1 MPTIPLSYYLSVAAF
16 LFFLGIVG
24 MLTRKNV
31 LIVLMCIEL
40 MMNAVNLTFVALSR
54 YLHSVNGQMF
64 VFFIT
69 AVAAAEVSVGLAIII
84 TIFRN
89 KNTINVDKMDSLQ
102 G

>member
-1 MPTIPLSYYLSVAAF
+1 MRIIPLSYYLSVAAF

-24 MLTRKNV
+24 ILTRRNT
-31 LIVLMCIEL
+31 LIILMCIEL
-40 MMNAVNLTFVALSR
+40 MMNAVNLTFVALSK
-54 YLHSVNGQMF
+54 YLQSMNGQLF

-84 TIFRN
+84 AIYRN
-89 KNTINVDKMDSLQ
+89 KKTVDVDKLDNLQ

>member
-1 MPTIPLSYYLSVAAF
+1 
-16 LFFLGIVG
+16 
-24 MLTRKNV
+24 
-31 LIVLMCIEL
+31 MCIEL

-54 YLHSVNGQMF
+54 YIHSMNGQLF

-84 TIFRN
+84 AIYRN
-89 KNTINVDKMDSLQ
+89 KQSVDVDKLDNLQ